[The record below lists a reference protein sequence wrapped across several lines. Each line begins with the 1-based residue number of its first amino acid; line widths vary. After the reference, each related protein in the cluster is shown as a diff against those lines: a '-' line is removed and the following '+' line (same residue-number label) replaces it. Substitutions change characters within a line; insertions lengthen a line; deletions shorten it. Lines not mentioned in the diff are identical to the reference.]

1 MNKQT
6 LLLASLGAL
15 LAVSAAPAL
24 ADATQLNLSA
34 SAQREVPND
43 QISAIF
49 YQQLSNAQPAVL
61 ADRLNKAAAQGI
73 ALGKTYTKVQLS
85 SGGYNTWPNYDK
97 NGKIQG
103 WQGRV
108 EIQLKSRDFAQAAE
122 LMAKLQQNLLLQ
134 GLQFSV
140 SDQARKEA
148 EQSMLPEAIANLE
161 AQAKIAAKAIG
172 KNVSNIKELD
182 IGSQSPIFR
191 PPMMM
196 KAAGMAANAEVAQPD
211 LQPGQSQLQLQ
222 VSGKVEL
229 K

>member
-1 MNKQT
+1 MNKPT
-6 LLLASLGAL
+6 LLLASLGTL
-15 LAVSAAPAL
+15 FAVSAAPAL
-24 ADATQLNLSA
+24 AESTQLNLSA
-34 SAQREVPND
+34 SAQREVAND
-43 QISAIF
+43 QISATF
-49 YQQLSNAQPAVL
+49 YQQMSNTQPAVL

-73 ALGKTYTKVQLS
+73 ALGRNYAKVQLS

-97 NGKIQG
+97 NGKIQS

-161 AQAKIAAKAIG
+161 SQAKIAAKAIG
-172 KNVSNIKELD
+172 KMLAISKNWTL
-182 IGSQSPIFR
+182 
-191 PPMMM
+191 
-196 KAAGMAANAEVAQPD
+196 AANHPSSVRR
-211 LQPGQSQLQLQ
+211 
-222 VSGKVEL
+222 
-229 K
+229 